1 MFAHLMV
8 VTKNLPNQQT
18 SSHTFSHMLVQS
30 KYTYISSITFYGHQ
44 FRHGELIELNFFRRR
59 NTSGNNRNTPT
70 MAPQSF
76 VKMEMPVDFDN
87 QQYIVYTD

>member
-1 MFAHLMV
+1 MFEHYFL
-8 VTKNLPNQQT
+8 
-18 SSHTFSHMLVQS
+18 F
-30 KYTYISSITFYGHQ
+30 
-44 FRHGELIELNFFRRR
+44 RR

-70 MAPQSF
+70 MAPQSY

>member
-1 MFAHLMV
+1 MMQNIFIFQIH
-8 VTKNLPNQQT
+8 
-18 SSHTFSHMLVQS
+18 
-30 KYTYISSITFYGHQ
+30 KYVY
-44 FRHGELIELNFFRRR
+44 RR

-76 VKMEMPVDFDN
+76 VKMEMPVDFDSN